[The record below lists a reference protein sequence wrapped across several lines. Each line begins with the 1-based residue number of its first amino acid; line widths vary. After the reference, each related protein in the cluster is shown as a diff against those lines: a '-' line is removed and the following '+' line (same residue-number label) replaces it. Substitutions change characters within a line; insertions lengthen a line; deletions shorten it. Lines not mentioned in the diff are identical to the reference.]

1 MDEGADS
8 NNDTPL
14 ITDDLAVDQ
23 YGQKVY
29 VNEIK
34 LKLRILV
41 MNQTMKKDSTEEDIE
56 QINTAITEA
65 REAAE
70 GNEEVIAD
78 REAWQSLLTEKIK
91 VGDEEASRVLK
102 DKLEIENIINR
113 DSVRIADI
121 QSKMREC
128 GRMQERVRTLPDTAD
143 KEEEQYL

>member
-1 MDEGADS
+1 VTYTGDYSSSEREETLEEEEKNSKESVDEGADS

-78 REAWQSLLTEKIK
+78 REA
-91 VGDEEASRVLK
+91 
-102 DKLEIENIINR
+102 
-113 DSVRIADI
+113 
-121 QSKMREC
+121 
-128 GRMQERVRTLPDTAD
+128 
-143 KEEEQYL
+143 